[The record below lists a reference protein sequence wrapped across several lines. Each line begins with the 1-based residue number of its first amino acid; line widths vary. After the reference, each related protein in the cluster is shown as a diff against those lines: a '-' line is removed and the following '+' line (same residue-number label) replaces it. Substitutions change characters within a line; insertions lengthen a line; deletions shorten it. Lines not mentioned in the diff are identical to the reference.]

1 MFSINFESTYGVI
14 IIQDMNV
21 VSVDANYARIYGY
34 QSPEELLA
42 NIDSFL
48 DLIPEEFHVLAYQ
61 NYLETVSGQRD
72 PQVHTF
78 TNVDRNGREFTVFS
92 IDHVTEWQGRPALQ
106 VTVID
111 LSPAIQLQN
120 IVRKQDQMY
129 RDMIMQSG
137 QGILVHRDFKPL
149 MVNQS
154 WVNLQGGK
162 SIEQVLQLDSILDL
176 VPKQNVE
183 SIYQRYQTVMSGE
196 PSGTSNVVE
205 NIGLDGVHRFFNIYD
220 NAVIWEGKPAMQV
233 VLEDV
238 TQKVMLEKQLVHQAN
253 YDEMTDL
260 LNRRAIY
267 EWFREH
273 MTSDNHLV
281 CMLLD
286 IDDFK
291 SINDT
296 YGHMVGDEVICALAN
311 ITKRSVE
318 SVGGVAGRWGGEEFI
333 VFLPNAT
340 SEMSHEISEQIRQQF
355 NQAEFKIDEQTRFNS
370 SVSIGMSDSLACE
383 ERMTIDALVNLT
395 DQSLYRAKANGKNCV
410 DGDMVTL

>member
-1 MFSINFESTYGVI
+1 MSSINFESTYGVI
-14 IIQDMNV
+14 TIQDMNV

-34 QSPEELLA
+34 QSPEELLSD
-42 NIDSFL
+42 IDSFL
-48 DLIPEEFHVLAYQ
+48 DLISEEYHVLAYQ

-72 PQVHTF
+72 PQVHTY
-78 TNVDRNGREFTVFS
+78 TNVDRNGREFTVIS

-120 IVRKQDQMY
+120 AVREQDKMY
-129 RDMIMQSG
+129 HDMIMQSG

-154 WVNLQGGK
+154 WVKLQGGS
-162 SIEQVLQLDSILDL
+162 SIDQVLALDSILDL
-176 VPKQNVE
+176 VPQQN
-183 SIYQRYQTVMSGE
+183 SDGIYKHYQAIVSGE
-196 PSGTSNVVE
+196 LSGTSTVVE
-205 NIGLDGVHRFFNIYD
+205 NIGFDGVHRFFNIYD
-220 NAVIWEGKPAMQV
+220 NAITWKGQRAVQV

-267 EWFREH
+267 EWLREH
-273 MTSDNHLV
+273 MFSKNYLV

-296 YGHMVGDEVICALAN
+296 YGHMVGDEVICALAS
-311 ITKRSVE
+311 ITKRNAE
-318 SVGGVAGRWGGEEFI
+318 KVGGVAGRWGGEEFI
-333 VFLPNAT
+333 VFCPETEAG
-340 SEMSHEISEQIRQQF
+340 EAQRKAEKIRLLVSQHLW
-355 NQAEFKIDEQTRFNS
+355 IHGDSLTC
-370 SVSIGMSDSLACE
+370 SIGIAEMKQ
-383 ERMTIDALVNLT
+383 ERVTETIARADEALY
-395 DQSLYRAKANGKNCV
+395 QAKHSGRNQV
-410 DGDMVTL
+410 ILSH